1 MNHRMQMRLG
11 WDDMGFMCTGG
22 YTAIMS
28 KYGMSLTDNGG
39 VVRVVYYNVIVM
51 KMCDLRMT

>member
-1 MNHRMQMRLG
+1 MQMRLG

-28 KYGMSLTDNGG
+28 RYGMSLTDNGG
-39 VVRVVYYNVIVM
+39 VVRVVYYNVIVTE
-51 KMCDLRMT
+51 MCDPRTT

>member
-1 MNHRMQMRLG
+1 MQMRLG
-11 WDDMGFMCTGG
+11 WDDMGLMCTGG

-39 VVRVVYYNVIVM
+39 VVRVVYYNVIVT
-51 KMCDLRMT
+51 KMCDPKMT